1 MKDTFTVLKKAVAKQ
16 KYIAFYFFEFLRE
29 QVPEFYVKRTDP
41 NKRTYP
47 ISTCTRAQTQI
58 LYLSISAEVTPSKVF
73 SSLALKG
80 HISLLCIVKGKSKKS
95 SLHLYVFMARREQL

>member
-47 ISTCTRAQTQI
+47 ISTCIFI
-58 LYLSISAEVTPSKVF
+58 LSCECARCAYLLSVNLCT
-73 SSLALKG
+73 LA
-80 HISLLCIVKGKSKKS
+80 S
-95 SLHLYVFMARREQL
+95 Q

>member
-29 QVPEFYVKRTDP
+29 LVPEFYIKRTDP

-47 ISTCTRAQTQI
+47 ISTCTILQRHFRA
-58 LYLSISAEVTPSKVF
+58 
-73 SSLALKG
+73 ALKAT
-80 HISLLCIVKGKSKKS
+80 LDW
-95 SLHLYVFMARREQL
+95 Y

>member
-47 ISTCTRAQTQI
+47 ISTCTT
-58 LYLSISAEVTPSKVF
+58 S
-73 SSLALKG
+73 
-80 HISLLCIVKGKSKKS
+80 
-95 SLHLYVFMARREQL
+95 